1 MLIPVQCHATFPNL
15 SPAPK
20 SIPHHRI
27 DNRLSEGGL
36 VLLLL
41 GLLRV
46 GLEGRVADD
55 LGDLGGLLQG
65 PLALLGIAEG
75 GVDVLAPDDGDGATG
90 LVEDLAAESGVL
102 VGADGEGDG
111 LEWALVSYGVLGRAL
126 AVVNGG
132 LGAGRGGLVAQDDA
146 DLVA

>member
-75 GVDVLAPDDGDGATG
+75 GVDVLAPDDDDKATG
-90 LVEDLAAESGVL
+90 LVEDLAAESGVH
-102 VGADGEGDG
+102 VGADGEEDKQKEAIGTD
-111 LEWALVSYGVLGRAL
+111 GVLGLAL
-126 AVVNGG
+126 AVVKGG
-132 LGAGRGGLVAQDDA
+132 LG
-146 DLVA
+146 